1 MINAVRLK
9 IENLFTYLRSKR
21 RTWQLINLLCLKSL
35 DALSKQQT
43 DSHCRRLCM
52 NTTWT
57 AAVLP
62 PEAMQLLPKRGI
74 HRPSQQQNNHNC
86 CGEQDLGGKPELQ
99 RGNKIQH
106 LE

>member
-43 DSHCRRLCM
+43 DSHCQRLCM
-52 NTTWT
+52 KTT
-57 AAVLP
+57 
-62 PEAMQLLPKRGI
+62 
-74 HRPSQQQNNHNC
+74 
-86 CGEQDLGGKPELQ
+86 
-99 RGNKIQH
+99 
-106 LE
+106 